1 MTTDTPGAATDIPWS
16 ADHAAADGAPSAVH
30 GLQDKAATAV
40 HSTPRIVVIGVGGA
54 GCNAVNNMI
63 EAHLE
68 GVEFV
73 VANTD
78 AQSLAQSR
86 ADRRVQLG
94 LTTTE
99 GLGSGAR
106 PDVGSTAA
114 RETLD
119 TVVDQLRGA
128 HMVFITAGMGGGT
141 GTGAAPVIARAARK
155 EGILTVGVVTKPFE
169 FEGAHRMALAED
181 GIAELRGAV
190 DTLIVIPNQNLFRIC
205 DDKTTFRDAFRM
217 ADDVLYCGVRGVT
230 DLMVMPGL
238 INLDFADI
246 RTVIGEMGQVM
257 LGLGEASGEG
267 RAIEAATLAMS
278 NPLLDDV
285 AMQGAKAV
293 LINITGGLDM
303 TLYEVD
309 EAANRIRHEVDPDA
323 NIILGS
329 AFDESLD
336 GLLRVSLLCTGIDAT
351 VVAAPAPP
359 FHAEAEV
366 YEAAGAPP
374 AAIYH
379 PAFEAAA
386 PVDAAA
392 GGPADDLS
400 EAAAVHL
407 DEPASPAGD
416 FAEPAIDEPSID
428 GGTED
433 VADTDE
439 AEVAP
444 FYGEEAELLF
454 DNDAPADEP
463 PHDANATDAVEPRLD
478 VRHFDTDP
486 TPADGRTE
494 PTFMG
499 AGTADDS
506 AEPTVIGK
514 RGDEPSF
521 GIPTAAAEPEPPA
534 PPVDEPPAAAPS
546 AAEPP
551 ADPARAFRR
560 AQVDPDGDAP
570 PEAVRQFIRAPEPRA
585 PAGPAPAAKRDGG
598 PKLEAISSGAARL
611 VAKLAGLTAAKR
623 GDYSAALAELQPL
636 TEQGDAASQYNL
648 GEMHAR
654 GDGVP
659 QNFVEARHWL
669 YRAAMQHNVFAQF
682 ELASLYEKGRG
693 VAADLTQ
700 AFMWYQVAANNGHEE
715 AAERLEIVQQNMS
728 SRQLEAALE
737 RVRHWQPDDE
747 QA

>member
-205 DDKTTFRDAFRM
+205 DDKTTFRGAFRM

-278 NPLLDDV
+278 NALLDDV

-444 FYGEEAELLF
+444 FYGEEAELHGEEAELLF

-463 PHDANATDAVEPRLD
+463 PHDAYATDAVEPRLD

-506 AEPTVIGK
+506 AEPTVFGK

-570 PEAVRQFIRAPEPRA
+570 PEAVRPVH
-585 PAGPAPAAKRDGG
+585 
-598 PKLEAISSGAARL
+598 SGAGAAGAGRAR
-611 VAKLAGLTAAKR
+611 AAKR

-636 TEQGDAASQYNL
+636 AEQGDAASQYNL

-669 YRAAMQHNVFAQF
+669 YRAAMQHNVLAQF